1 MINLELEKLIKEKF
15 ELKSEVERLKRK
27 LIIRE
32 SALAYI
38 MKEIDLQL
46 NTEEDEENCLH
57 NRKAFCDI

>member
-15 ELKSEVERLKRK
+15 EVKSEVERLKRK

>member
-1 MINLELEKLIKEKF
+1 MIELEKLIKEKF

>member
-15 ELKSEVERLKRK
+15 DLKSEVERLKRK

>member
-32 SALAYI
+32 NALAYI